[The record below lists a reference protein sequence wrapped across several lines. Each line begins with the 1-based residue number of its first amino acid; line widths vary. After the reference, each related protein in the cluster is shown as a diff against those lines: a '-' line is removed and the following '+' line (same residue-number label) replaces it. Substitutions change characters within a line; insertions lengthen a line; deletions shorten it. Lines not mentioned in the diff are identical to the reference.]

1 MTGFSTLVAPA
12 ASPSLVAPTR
22 RVGLRRGA
30 KTLVRAT
37 KPSQNAD
44 PMDAMMA
51 KREQRE
57 KEAAANAPAASS
69 ARAIEQE
76 REQPEPLACAPGF
89 LADLRAL
96 ERAGVS
102 VHALGERF
110 LEDGSQ
116 GDDVKE
122 LQCFLQGTGHFTHK
136 DGPTGYFGPATTAA
150 VKQWQG
156 KYGLP
161 QSGGFGAQ
169 SRATYVLCK
178 RAELRLTREMRSADP
193 ELAARRA
200 KAAAEAGLV
209 DPRTGLPVPPGMG
222 AGRAGTEGV
231 RWTPSAEPRAG
242 VVGAADAAGA
252 KLGLSGDAVLG
263 AAVIVVGG
271 YLFGLWR
278 DERAH
283 ESERGGDWIA
293 PEHPSW
299 SAAGAEGKRDD
310 RRPFDDVEVW
320 HREDDQK

>member
-122 LQCFLQGTGHFTHK
+122 LQRFLQGTGHFTHK

-200 KAAAEAGLV
+200 KAAAEAGRLDV
-209 DPRTGLPVPPGMG
+209 LIWARENG
-222 AGRAGTEGV
+222 AH
-231 RWTPSAEPRAG
+231 W
-242 VVGAADAAGA
+242 
-252 KLGLSGDAVLG
+252 
-263 AAVIVVGG
+263 
-271 YLFGLWR
+271 
-278 DERAH
+278 DERTLSLIH
-283 ESERGGDWIA
+283 I
-293 PEHPSW
+293 
-299 SAAGAEGKRDD
+299 
-310 RRPFDDVEVW
+310 
-320 HREDDQK
+320 

>member
-30 KTLVRAT
+30 KTLGCAT

-57 KEAAANAPAASS
+57 KEAAANAPAAFS

-122 LQCFLQGTGHFTHK
+122 LQRFLQGTGHFTHK

-169 SRATYVLCK
+169 SRAT
-178 RAELRLTREMRSADP
+178 RE
-193 ELAARRA
+193 
-200 KAAAEAGLV
+200 G
-209 DPRTGLPVPPGMG
+209 
-222 AGRAGTEGV
+222 
-231 RWTPSAEPRAG
+231 
-242 VVGAADAAGA
+242 
-252 KLGLSGDAVLG
+252 
-263 AAVIVVGG
+263 
-271 YLFGLWR
+271 
-278 DERAH
+278 
-283 ESERGGDWIA
+283 
-293 PEHPSW
+293 
-299 SAAGAEGKRDD
+299 
-310 RRPFDDVEVW
+310 
-320 HREDDQK
+320 